1 MTTNLGRALPPL
13 IWTKSKRTAVFFRR
27 TSLTAV
33 LKTDKKNPH
42 QRGSAWKFWS
52 YQIFI
57 NKAVFR
63 IESLE
68 NIFLTFVV
76 TFSGWSVYSLNY
88 YGLDRGNFS
97 GGHEKYILTFEDKMS
112 DFLFHF
118 CSRISPLISYS
129 ASYPLFQNWKHPP
142 PPMPLFCGQFLILC
156 WGERGERIGGRGGGG
171 WSWLGGNF
179 WRSS

>member
-1 MTTNLGRALPPL
+1 MRQKIGQDPPPPHL
-13 IWTKSKRTAVFFRR
+13 DKIQKNSSFFFRR
-27 TSLTAV
+27 TSLRAV
-33 LKTDKKNPH
+33 LKADKKIPH
-42 QRGSAWKFWS
+42 QSGSAWKFWR

-68 NIFLTFVV
+68 NISLTFVV

-88 YGLDRGNFS
+88 YGLDRGNFG

-129 ASYPLFQNWKHPP
+129 ASYSSFKTENTPHPP
-142 PPMPLFCGQFLILC
+142 MLPMILAIC
-156 WGERGERIGGRGGGG
+156 VAK
-171 WSWLGGNF
+171 
-179 WRSS
+179 

>member
-42 QRGSAWKFWS
+42 QRGSAWKFWR

-57 NKAVFR
+57 NKTVFR
-63 IESLE
+63 IEFLE

-171 WSWLGGNF
+171 AG
-179 WRSS
+179 